1 MEFSELE
8 SLYKHLEERALDYK
22 HLHQIANLFQ
32 KIRDTMHEK
41 GRTEEEAKA
50 QWEIDIFNFSIESNV
65 IKPLWTAVN
74 NEGKE
79 IRYPNFDRFADVT
92 YDYVIERLNSTS
104 NPLLRARY
112 AHVLW
117 FSPRKHGKYAQIAID
132 AYLALIKLFEQQDKQ
147 SPKEHYGL
155 NVLNAV
161 RNGFSL
167 SRNVRDEER
176 VSVVKSEVKRLVFDF
191 NPESSSLFR
200 LRADLVSLM
209 LNEKSVFSRDD
220 FAGIN
225 ELCLQFAREF
235 KDFHKAI
242 TMYELGEKV
251 DNRLGTTTY
260 NWTKLIAKSY
270 ENMMKSSLKRNK
282 FVAIKFCQDALK
294 YYRQLKDG
302 KKVEELEKIYDEL
315 KGEVKFKEFKMELNL
330 EQYIKDCEKKA
341 KKIAQHSSE
350 EILSLL
356 MLDKNLLP
364 KHNEMKT
371 LAEETL
377 KEHPLQGIF
386 PIEIVDERGHNVE
399 YFSSE
404 EEIVY
409 YRTLQQYRLYLENQ
423 YLPLINAIILE
434 ILKEE
439 KMTFPSLMNHLQK
452 HSWFGKT
459 LSKRIQNQEIKYNW
473 MNLLAPS
480 LLEYFSQMEYS
491 LASGK
496 YPNLVLFMDS
506 LGIKIEGLLRDLC
519 NYSGITTFFQTEDR
533 QGRTVYREKDL
544 NALLHEEKIKELFD
558 EDDLLFF
565 RFVLVE
571 KAGYNLRHK
580 VAHSLIFY
588 GEYRI
593 NYAHLLLLL
602 LLRIGKFTFSKK
614 EGG

>member
-1 MEFSELE
+1 
-8 SLYKHLEERALDYK
+8 
-22 HLHQIANLFQ
+22 
-32 KIRDTMHEK
+32 
-41 GRTEEEAKA
+41 
-50 QWEIDIFNFSIESNV
+50 
-65 IKPLWTAVN
+65 
-74 NEGKE
+74 
-79 IRYPNFDRFADVT
+79 
-92 YDYVIERLNSTS
+92 
-104 NPLLRARY
+104 
-112 AHVLW
+112 
-117 FSPRKHGKYAQIAID
+117 
-132 AYLALIKLFEQQDKQ
+132 
-147 SPKEHYGL
+147 
-155 NVLNAV
+155 
-161 RNGFSL
+161 
-167 SRNVRDEER
+167 
-176 VSVVKSEVKRLVFDF
+176 
-191 NPESSSLFR
+191 
-200 LRADLVSLM
+200 
-209 LNEKSVFSRDD
+209 
-220 FAGIN
+220 
-225 ELCLQFAREF
+225 
-235 KDFHKAI
+235 
-242 TMYELGEKV
+242 
-251 DNRLGTTTY
+251 
-260 NWTKLIAKSY
+260 
-270 ENMMKSSLKRNK
+270 
-282 FVAIKFCQDALK
+282 
-294 YYRQLKDG
+294 
-302 KKVEELEKIYDEL
+302 
-315 KGEVKFKEFKMELNL
+315 MELNL

-506 LGIKIEGLLRDLC
+506 LSIKIEGLLRDLC